1 MTDRRFTAKIVT
13 LIAYFPTSELLS
25 VLQDSLG
32 TILTSFNYT
41 AFVPLTLNFFFCIG
55 VVMQVYAPR
64 FLSRHNKDLE

>member
-13 LIAYFPTSELLS
+13 LISYFPTSELLS

-41 AFVPLTLNFFFCIG
+41 AFVPLTLNFLFCIG
-55 VVMQVYAPR
+55 VVMRVYAPR